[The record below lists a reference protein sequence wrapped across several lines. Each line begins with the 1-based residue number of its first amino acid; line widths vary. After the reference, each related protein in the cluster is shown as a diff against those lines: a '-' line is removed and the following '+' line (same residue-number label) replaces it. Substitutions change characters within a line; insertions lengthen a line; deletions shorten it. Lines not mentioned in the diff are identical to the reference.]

1 MLSVHRTITVYGRSV
16 IDGTEVE
23 GYQAT
28 IDEQK
33 PDDVVF
39 NSWQIDPLLYKKNRL
54 VCRLD
59 RNDFEDRVYKYQE
72 KMIQENLEVDNGS
85 VSNTESSEPTEKS
98 TTTEPT
104 STTTTTTEPTT
115 TTTTTGDGT
124 NG

>member
-39 NSWQIDPLLYKKNRL
+39 NSWQIDPLAYKENRL
-54 VCRLD
+54 ICRVD
-59 RNDFEDRVYKYQE
+59 RGDFEDRVYKYQE
-72 KMIQENLEVDNGS
+72 KMIQENLEVDTGS
-85 VSNTESSEPTEKS
+85 ASNTESSEPTE
-98 TTTEPT
+98 T
-104 STTTTTTEPTT
+104 STTTEPTT
-115 TTTTTGDGT
+115 TATTTTGDGT